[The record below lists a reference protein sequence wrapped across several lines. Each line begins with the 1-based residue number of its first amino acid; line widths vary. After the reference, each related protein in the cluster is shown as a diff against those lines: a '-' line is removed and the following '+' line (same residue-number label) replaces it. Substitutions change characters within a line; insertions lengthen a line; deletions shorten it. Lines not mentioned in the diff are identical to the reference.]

1 MTMINLACR
10 LPQIR
15 WPTRRGSFVR
25 ENPGTPCRPLGTTR
39 RTNVE
44 DSLWTRPDIGPTPC
58 GVLGEA
64 LLEPDLLQRN
74 HSPAQETDLH
84 PLHVG
89 LIQVFKDRVV
99 LGNPRGIVQDKALY
113 LAVERDPLH
122 IRQFLPGLL
131 E

>member
-1 MTMINLACR
+1 MRALSSRPFCPCGGRRGGPGCFFAVGRYTARIRVAMTMINLACR

-89 LIQVFKDRVV
+89 LI
-99 LGNPRGIVQDKALY
+99 
-113 LAVERDPLH
+113 
-122 IRQFLPGLL
+122 
-131 E
+131 